1 MDAAVRFGV
10 ASHGCSVGQQV
21 PARFPLLKFN
31 STAPG
36 RPRVHTRHMVATLR
50 QSQARRLVAMAQD
63 SQGADAEE
71 EQPRWLQNL
80 LQAVG
85 RVEAGLAGVKTEVAG
100 VKRDVAGVKT
110 EVAGVK
116 RDVAGVKKDVAGV
129 EVQLTPI
136 QEGWDEF
143 SGGLKRLAGKD
154 FEDTTTY

>member
-10 ASHGCSVGQQV
+10 ASHECSVGQQV
-21 PARFPLLKFN
+21 PARFPLLKFD

-36 RPRVHTRHMVATLR
+36 RLRVHTRHMVATLR

-63 SQGADAEE
+63 SQGANAEE

-100 VKRDVAGVKT
+100 VK
-110 EVAGVK
+110 
-116 RDVAGVKKDVAGV
+116 KDVAGV
-129 EVQLTPI
+129 ELTPI